1 MDFDEDLAKNQ
12 RFLRETE
19 QAIRISNN
27 EVIHK
32 EIAPIS
38 SERIQ
43 TFAIAV
49 AKLRA
54 QYIDAAFKFADAHH
68 PEGAEGIAEIEEL
81 GLCRRRFEEARDAFI
96 ALQRAIELGYMAV
109 E

>member
-1 MDFDEDLAKNQ
+1 MEIDEKLTKNQ

-19 QAIRISNN
+19 QAIRITNN
-27 EVIHK
+27 EIIHK
-32 EIAPIS
+32 QLPPIT
-38 SERIQ
+38 SERML
-43 TFAIAV
+43 TFSVAV

-54 QYIDAAFKFADAHH
+54 QYIEAAFTFADAKHAD
-68 PEGAEGIAEIEEL
+68 GAEGAADIDEL

-96 ALQRAIELGYMAV
+96 ALQRAIELGYVAA